1 MSADQPAETSAQVA
15 ETENKTRD
23 VILDIQE
30 VRFAYGGVLA
40 VDGCSF
46 QVERNTVTGLIGPN
60 GAGKSTLIE
69 IIAGGLAPSRGQ
81 ILFNGENIAGMGRT
95 NIARKGINRTFQLSR
110 QLARLPVIENVVMAA
125 PNQPGEDPITAIF
138 ARRKWWAREAELR
151 ERSMEMLQWVGLE
164 KMADE
169 PAGTL
174 SGGQRRLL
182 DIARALIAEPK
193 LLLLDE
199 PTAGVYPALT
209 ILIADRIREIP
220 SHGVTVVMVAHNLAF
235 VARVCDDVVVMS
247 QGKVLTRGTLDAVRA
262 NREVVEAYLGV

>member
-1 MSADQPAETSAQVA
+1 MSAEYSAETSRQGDA
-15 ETENKTRD
+15 EIQKQR
-23 VILDIQE
+23 VILDIRD

-40 VDGCSF
+40 VDDCSF

-69 IIAGGLAPSRGQ
+69 IVAGGLKPARGE
-81 ILFNGENIAGMGRT
+81 ILFNGENIAGIGRT
-95 NIARKGINRTFQLSR
+95 AVARKGINRTFQLSR

-125 PNQPGEDPITAIF
+125 PSQPGENPITAIF
-138 ARRKWWAREAELR
+138 ARRKWWPREEELR
-151 ERSMEMLQWVGLE
+151 ERSMDMLRWVGLE

-174 SGGQRRLL
+174 SGGQQRLL

-220 SHGVTVVMVAHNLAF
+220 SHGVTVIMVAHNLAF

-247 QGKVLTRGTLDAVRA
+247 QGKVLTRGTLESVRA